1 MSKAFIV
8 TLSVI
13 MSLAIIIGLYIYVG
27 MQFASQQTVSNYIE
41 QPIYSDENE
50 GQTMLER
57 LQKTGAMTPEEREI
71 MLERLRNA
79 N

>member
-27 MQFASQQTVSNYIE
+27 MQFASE
-41 QPIYSDENE
+41 QVVVPESELMVVDPEPTS
-50 GQTMLER
+50 QRER
-57 LQKTGAMTPEEREI
+57 LEQAGAMTPEERES